1 MRRALFACGCALLLA
16 ACSLGPASS
25 PPIAVYDFGIDPPK
39 RAAARVNSSL
49 ALDEVSAPSA
59 LQSAAILY
67 RLAYRDSAQVQP
79 YSRARWSAPPAA
91 LINQRLRHALGESS
105 ERGVSAVFDG
115 VRTTFV
121 LRVELD
127 SFMQVVES
135 PEAARGIVRLR
146 ASLIDTNERTLR
158 AQRVFEAEQPS
169 PSVDAA
175 GAVRALSAATDAVI
189 RQLIEWAARETRSA
203 R

>member
-1 MRRALFACGCALLLA
+1 LA
-16 ACSLGPASS
+16 PHS
-25 PPIAVYDFGIDPPK
+25 PPVAVYDFGIESPK
-39 RAAARVNSSL
+39 RSAARLNSSL

-59 LQSAAILY
+59 LQSSAILY
-67 RLAYRDSAQVQP
+67 RLAYRDSAQIQP
-79 YSRARWSAPPAA
+79 YSRARWAASPAA
-91 LINQRLRHALGESS
+91 LVNQRLRHALGDSA

-115 VRTTFV
+115 VRTTYV
-121 LRVELD
+121 LRIELD

-146 ASLIDTNERTLR
+146 ASLIDTAERSLR
-158 AQRVFEAEQPS
+158 AQRMFEAEQPS

-175 GAVRALSAATDAVI
+175 GAVRALSAASDIVI
-189 RQLIEWAARETRSA
+189 AQLVEWAAQETQAA